1 MNWLCTTGFLG
12 LLLGMVIDAQ
22 AIIFYSA
29 GNEHN
34 TTDPGGG
41 LPWQNVVELRDST
54 GIIGSGVYLGNRYVL
69 TAAHMGS
76 TESVRINDTFFN
88 LEPAAPIQI
97 GTADMKLLRLQSDPG
112 LGNIF
117 LNTVAGNDFGGAY
130 LVGYGVGRSSSSLL
144 SSSPI
149 SWGDASTATKRWGTN
164 SVDGFGSLS
173 GSSVLRTQFNTN
185 AGQNEAAFT
194 LYDSGSAL
202 FRRIGLDWFLVGL
215 GFAVGE
221 SPISSASYAYSTA
234 EDQDYT
240 EDDNYFVRISSYA
253 NAQDVLGG
261 VVVPE
266 PGSGHLL
273 MLALGVYSMMRRR
286 AR

>member
-1 MNWLCTTGFLG
+1 MNRLRTTAFLG
-12 LLLGMVIDAQ
+12 FLLGMAIDAQ

-185 AGQNEAAFT
+185 AGPNEAALT

-202 FRRIGLDWFLVGL
+202 LRQIGIDWFLVGL
-215 GFAVGE
+215 GVVAPSPTLAYPTSEE
-221 SPISSASYAYSTA
+221 SSGN
-234 EDQDYT
+234 E
-240 EDDNYFVRISSYA
+240 NFFVRISSYA
-253 NAQDVLGG
+253 TAEDILGG

-266 PGSGHLL
+266 PGAGHLL
-273 MLALGVYSMMRRR
+273 MFALGVYSMMRRR